1 MKRLLLSVATL
12 ALLVAACGAPA
23 PGVTTSAGPSAGG
36 ASAAPVRGGTLVF
49 AIWQEPST
57 LAPNYGNQTVTSVVN
72 EVTVEGLLTTDT
84 NGNYQPVLAKSVPT
98 VSNGG
103 VKLSA
108 DGKRMDV
115 TYQLQPDIKWS
126 DGEPFTS
133 ADVKFTWE
141 TWMKDPKVITR
152 EGYDQIDS
160 VDTPDPLTVVLH
172 YKSVYGPYPTRF
184 GSIIPKHTLEK
195 VADISSSDY
204 GRRPLGTGPF
214 KVTDFKA
221 GDSITVER
229 NPNYRNKGQPYLD
242 KIIFRS
248 VPSREV
254 AVAQLKAGEVQGM
267 WNLLEAQTPDLEKDA
282 NIKLAI
288 SPSPS
293 VERIEINT
301 AENKE
306 GTDPNSTHPVLGD
319 INVRRALIYATP
331 KQQIIDKLL
340 FGKARV
346 GSSPVSQG
354 WASPKGLTQEA
365 YDPKKATELLDQGG
379 WVKGGDGIRTKN
391 GVRASITI
399 TTTTGDAIRERVEQI
414 LVDEYKQIGVE
425 LKISNIPSSVLLSAS
440 WSAGDPRKHGVFD
453 MVMYASSP
461 GIDPHQTVSLRYH
474 SKKIPYPGNN
484 GDGQNYT
491 RFKNPDADKAIDE
504 AGSTLDFEKR
514 AAAYARALKLLND
527 AAVIIWMYERSG
539 IDAFRANVFG
549 YSPNVWDNI
558 TGNTEDWYI
567 KGAAQSY

>member
-1 MKRLLLSVATL
+1 M
-12 ALLVAACGAPA
+12 
-23 PGVTTSAGPSAGG
+23 
-36 ASAAPVRGGTLVF
+36 RGGTLVF

-399 TTTTGDAIRERVEQI
+399 TTTTGDAIRECVEQI